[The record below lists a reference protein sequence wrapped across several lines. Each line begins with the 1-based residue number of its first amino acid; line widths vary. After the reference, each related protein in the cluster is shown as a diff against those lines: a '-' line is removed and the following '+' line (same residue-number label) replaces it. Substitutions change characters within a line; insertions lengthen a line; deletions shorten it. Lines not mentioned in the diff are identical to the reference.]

1 MFSERHTVNR
11 CASVASLVAL
21 GLAATG
27 CSGIVSGSN
36 SSPQAPV
43 VTTPPASQTV
53 TAGQTATFTV
63 AATGTAPLSYQWN
76 KNSAAIS
83 GATSSNYTTPAT
95 TAADNG
101 AQFTVLVS
109 NSAGTATSPA
119 AMLTVNA
126 AAPQLHITTTQL
138 PGGFLSGSYT
148 GALTASGGSSP
159 YTWSLQSG
167 ALPNGL
173 TLNAGGTISG
183 TPTLAGSFS
192 FTVQVSDTAAHS
204 ASANLSINIVTP
216 MPTVA
221 ISSPTSGASLSGAV
235 NVSGTASDTVSLTS
249 VEVSVDNGTFSS
261 ASGTNN
267 WSFNLNTN
275 SLTNGAHT
283 LTAQATDAAGITAT
297 SSPLAITVNNGTLA
311 ADCTLFASASG
322 NDGNSGSSPSSPK
335 TFTGAAAATQPGS
348 VVCLLGGTY
357 SFSSAFSPPNSGTP
371 SSWIVYQAY
380 GDSPVYI
387 NYTGAPTGDSMFSF
401 QGGSFPSNPSYLEF
415 RDLNL
420 NGQGNA
426 LDGFICNGSH
436 HLRFIGNSVSNTG
449 GSGISTVRCDYI
461 TADHNVI
468 NHNGYIPAGAQNVSW
483 WSWTSGISYNT
494 SLWFDNYSGI
504 HNIISNNIVAGEFDD
519 TSNHT
524 DGNGIIL
531 DLGGNTPPALI
542 VNNVVYGNGGRCIEP
557 NYVQNFW
564 VIHNTCYKNNLD
576 PNEVNFPSIG
586 FNGASNG
593 YVVNNISDSWNS
605 GYPAYGEYNSSSNI
619 SFFADLMYGAGYN
632 FSYSDPSQ
640 FISANPMFVN
650 APSLTQG
657 GYSSA
662 LPASQLGNGLEV
674 LAGSPAYNQGVDPAA
689 ISGQSSVIVIDL
701 KKYIYTDINGK
712 ARPQGG
718 ADLGAY
724 QH

>member
-1 MFSERHTVNR
+1 V
-11 CASVASLVAL
+11 
-21 GLAATG
+21 
-27 CSGIVSGSN
+27 
-36 SSPQAPV
+36 PV
-43 VTTPPASQTV
+43 VTAPPASQTV

-148 GALTASGGSSP
+148 GTLAASGGSSP

-183 TPTLAGSFS
+183 TPTLAASFS
-192 FTVQVSDTAAHS
+192 FTVEVSDAAAHS

-221 ISSPTSGASLSGAV
+221 ISFPTSGASLSGAV
-235 NVSGTASDTVSLTS
+235 NVSGTASDAVSLTS

-357 SFSSAFSPPNSGTP
+357 SLASTFSPPASGTP
-371 SSWIVYQAY
+371 SSWIVYKAY

-387 NYTGAPTGDSMFSF
+387 NYTGAPTGDSMISF

-494 SLWFDNYSGI
+494 SLWFDTYSGI

-576 PNEVNFPSIG
+576 PNEVNFPSVG

-640 FISANPMFVN
+640 FISANPLFVN
-650 APSLTQG
+650 APSLTLG